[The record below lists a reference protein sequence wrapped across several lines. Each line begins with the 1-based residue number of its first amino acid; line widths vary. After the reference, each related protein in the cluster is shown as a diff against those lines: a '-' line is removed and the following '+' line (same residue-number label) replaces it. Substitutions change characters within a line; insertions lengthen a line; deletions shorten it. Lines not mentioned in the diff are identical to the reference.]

1 MTITIKRNGKTFR
14 SIGLHG
20 MAGKNAFLSNLNK
33 TDLWTFKPK
42 DKFVKEIVE
51 IWIEINFLKQLRSTN
66 EY

>member
-1 MTITIKRNGKTFR
+1 
-14 SIGLHG
+14 